1 MKMQDQE
8 NIKNQE
14 EQENQL
20 KEDNGAITK
29 LQNVLKCVQSCA

>member
-1 MKMQDQE
+1 MQDQE

-20 KEDNGAITK
+20 KEDNGAID
-29 LQNVLKCVQSCA
+29 QVARCVQSCA